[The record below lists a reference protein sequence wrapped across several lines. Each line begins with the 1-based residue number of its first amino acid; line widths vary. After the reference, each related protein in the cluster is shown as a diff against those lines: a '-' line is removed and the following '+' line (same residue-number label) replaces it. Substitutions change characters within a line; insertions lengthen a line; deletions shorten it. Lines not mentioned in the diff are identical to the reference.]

1 MNIMNTI
8 NIITLLFSIFS
19 TIIISYI
26 MLKQVKARIALDK
39 KLKGFLIEE
48 IKNNKLDVDR
58 IESTIRKNTL
68 KIVIEKNVPND
79 EINKFGEAISLA
91 VNNAIKRLENEE
103 RIVIYRSIQNSSKDN
118 ISQYQNKILLDSI
131 NDLKHA

>member
-39 KLKGFLIEE
+39 KLKEFLIEE

-68 KIVIEKNVPND
+68 KIVIEKMFQMMRL
-79 EINKFGEAISLA
+79 INLA
-91 VNNAIKRLENEE
+91 RL
-103 RIVIYRSIQNSSKDN
+103 
-118 ISQYQNKILLDSI
+118 
-131 NDLKHA
+131 

>member
-39 KLKGFLIEE
+39 KLKEFLVEE
-48 IKNNKLDVDR
+48 IYN
-58 IESTIRKNTL
+58 
-68 KIVIEKNVPND
+68 
-79 EINKFGEAISLA
+79 FCF
-91 VNNAIKRLENEE
+91 
-103 RIVIYRSIQNSSKDN
+103 
-118 ISQYQNKILLDSI
+118 
-131 NDLKHA
+131 

>member
-26 MLKQVKARIALDK
+26 MLKQVKARFALDK
-39 KLKGFLIEE
+39 KLKEFLIEE

>member
-26 MLKQVKARIALDK
+26 MLKQVKARITLDK
-39 KLKGFLIEE
+39 KLKEFLIEE